1 MKSGLSSLIKF
12 AAGSALGATL
22 GATIGM
28 LMAPKSGEQMQADTA
43 AYMHTLKTEGE
54 QARQEAE
61 AQMAERF
68 RQKVDDPEAFTQ
80 KA

>member
-1 MKSGLSSLIKF
+1 MKSGVSTLIKF

-28 LMAPKSGEQMQADTA
+28 LMAPKSGDQMQADTA
-43 AYMHTLKTEGE
+43 AFVDTLKTEGE
-54 QARQEAE
+54 QARQQAE

-68 RQKVDDPEAFTQ
+68 RAKVNDSSALTQ